1 MPELRAQQAKTRPIS
16 RSVGRGIMGKCPNCG
31 KGKLFSGYLTQVTSC
46 QKCNEPIG
54 RYDPGLLLALL
65 VGLVVVL
72 VFAVV
77 FLGIEMAG
85 GASPGSY
92 LAILLPISI
101 AVSLIALKPFKGGLI
116 GFMWALQ
123 TSEEPQR

>member
-1 MPELRAQQAKTRPIS
+1 MPELRAQHAKTHPIS

-31 KGKLFSGYLTQVTSC
+31 KGKLFAGYLTQVTSC

-54 RYDPGLLLALL
+54 LYDPGLLLALL

-72 VFAVV
+72 VFAVA

-92 LAILLPISI
+92 LSILLPLAI
-101 AVSLIALKPFKGGLI
+101 AVSLMTLKPFKGGLV
-116 GFMWALQ
+116 GFMWALH
-123 TSEEPQR
+123 TSE

>member
-1 MPELRAQQAKTRPIS
+1 MPELPAQHAKTHPIS

-31 KGKLFSGYLTQVTSC
+31 KGELFTGYLTQATRC
-46 QKCNEPIG
+46 QECNEPIG
-54 RYDPGLLLALL
+54 LYDPGLLLALL

-72 VFAVV
+72 VFAVA

-92 LAILLPISI
+92 LTILLPIAI
-101 AVSLIALKPFKGGLI
+101 VVSLMTLKPFKGGLV
-116 GFMWALQ
+116 GFLWALHA
-123 TSEEPQR
+123 SE